1 MEEKSIFSS
10 IWTWV
15 LGIPAAVGLYV
26 FGDKHGWFNSTP
38 EPKTDGVTQP
48 AGTEGADKT
57 GDQKAPPQSA
67 IDSITLAKND
77 KNTQKIYVNADGKF
91 IEKPEIGS
99 MEIEGIM
106 RGDKFEVQSF
116 GVIDANGSVTPK
128 YKNFAN
134 EENKPSFKL
143 TINDLAP
150 IPSADGLVSDIQID
164 ANEEQSKKTMD
175 YLRKNWAGQATAQDL
190 SAIIEKK
197 QPPELQEQPTD
208 KLLKRVNNLKN
219 SANDWLMKPEGVRK
233 QIVDDWVAAAE
244 NPPTINDAKSA
255 LKETKAL
262 LGDVKDDFMARAM
275 VTAERPITN
284 YDISIPSTTIPFT
297 NLPTYLPWVT
307 IKPKDDQTPA
317 K

>member
-67 IDSITLAKND
+67 IDSVTLAKND

-99 MEIEGIM
+99 MEIDGIM

-134 EENKPSFKL
+134 EENKPSFKI
-143 TINDLAP
+143 TINELPP
-150 IPSADGLVSDIQID
+150 IPSADGLVRDRQID
-164 ANEEQSKKTMD
+164 ANAEQSKKIMD

-190 SAIIEKK
+190 SAIVEKN

-208 KLLKRVNNLKN
+208 KLLKRVQNFQ
-219 SANDWLMKPEGVRK
+219 ER
-233 QIVDDWVAAAE
+233 ITEDWVAAAE
-244 NPPTINDAKSA
+244 NQPTINDAKSA

-297 NLPTYLPWVT
+297 DFQTYLPWVT
-307 IKPKDDQTPA
+307 IKPKNNTPQ
-317 K
+317 KQ